1 MGVGGTAHHHE
12 IRAVEV
18 CASAE
23 VTGTTETS
31 AQSAS
36 PSAMASATFL
46 VLPNIDS

>member
-1 MGVGGTAHHHE
+1 M
-12 IRAVEV
+12 

-36 PSAMASATFL
+36 PPAMASATFL
-46 VLPNIDS
+46 VFPNIDS